1 MIFRR
6 RMPSIFLSIIPLILG
21 AMALVLFSGQS
32 ISELWYEI
40 THLGPLEW
48 KSVFAALFC
57 GGILGWERQLRKKP
71 IGMRTSMLISLGSY
85 IFVAISIHMANNMP
99 ISDATIVTDPSRII
113 GQIVSGIGF
122 LGAGVMF
129 TKKGSVNGVTSA
141 ATVWLLASIGVC
153 IGVGAIAT
161 AIKVSTLGAI
171 LLIVV
176 DSFDDVIADATK
188 LVFYHKSQYDGDLIR
203 MAKKRRILSRQKK
216 EEEENYDE

>member
-1 MIFRR
+1 
-6 RMPSIFLSIIPLILG
+6 MPSIFLSVIPLALG
-21 AMALVLFSGQS
+21 SIALVLLSGQS
-32 ISELWYEI
+32 IEEVWSQITELG
-40 THLGPLEW
+40 LLSW

-85 IFVAISIHMANNMP
+85 IFVAVSIHMANNMP
-99 ISDATIVTDPSRII
+99 MSDATIVTDPSRII

-171 LLIVV
+171 ILIVV
-176 DSFDDVIADATK
+176 DSFDDVLADATK
-188 LVFYHKSQYDGDLIR
+188 LIFYHKSRYDGDLIR
-203 MAKKRRILSRQKK
+203 MAKKRRTLLRERK
-216 EEEENYDE
+216 EEKYDE